1 MTAKRTQAE
10 AKAPGAM
17 DGQDQGE
24 AIKAEIVSEDATVAV
39 AGGGSSTVLRARL
52 RSGSMIMLFSSGLV
66 GATNFIYNIGIAR
79 ILGAAQFG
87 HATAIYT
94 LLMLLSSVTL
104 AFQIVCSKFVAKNIE
119 IPAKVAV
126 YKKLHQLSWQIS
138 IATGILIISAS
149 SAVTS
154 YLKLPD
160 TNYVVLLGLGTAI
173 YIPLGVRRGLMQG
186 AYDFR
191 RLAENFVLEVLVK
204 LGGAL
209 LLLHFGM
216 GVTGVI
222 LAVVA
227 SIVVAYVAGRPGEQF
242 RIPARAG
249 LPASF
254 DEGMQATVF
263 FVGQVTINNLDIIL
277 VKHFF
282 PAPLA
287 GLYAAVALVGRVVY
301 MLSWSIVSS
310 MFPVSAG
317 SSHERS
323 GRAVMGTALLLVM
336 LVASLFTLGVWLAPN
351 SLWTM
356 ILGSGFAT
364 QSQGSFSSLLVLYAA
379 LTGIYSFSV
388 VIMTYEISRRI
399 GNASWLQLGF
409 SGAIAVG
416 ICLYHSTL
424 RDVIAI
430 QLVLMILLLVAV
442 SVPFLRIQA
451 AQERSASPG
460 KLDKLR
466 KVQEEEV
473 IAEFIKAEFYQPEF
487 DPYRQK
493 YSAIVYHPDLDNKHE
508 NAARRALLFRR
519 RGRMWRELPEDTVW
533 WEVEFKED
541 TLARIR
547 AFPRK
552 QWRKFANGSFYLTGM
567 IEKIR
572 KNIQSRDLSQFNLKM
587 RAVLE
592 DLNENVVPDSVLLI
606 GVDEQSP
613 LTIIEGNHRMA
624 AAMMLSPDD
633 VHRRFRFYCGLS
645 ANMTQC
651 CWYQTDFITLSRYA
665 RNIVRYMFRDRDYFV
680 QRALR
685 TQIETEITQ
694 SRNA

>member
-1 MTAKRTQAE
+1 MRHDQEELAQAE
-10 AKAPGAM
+10 ILK
-17 DGQDQGE
+17 QD
-24 AIKAEIVSEDATVAV
+24 AAV
-39 AGGGSSTVLRARL
+39 ATAGSASALRARL
-52 RSGSMIMLFSSGLV
+52 LSGSMIMLFSSGLV
-66 GATNFIYNIGIAR
+66 GVTNFIYNIAIAR

-104 AFQIVCSKFVAKNIE
+104 AFQIVCSKFVAKNVD

-126 YKKLHQLSWQIS
+126 YKKLHRLSWEIS
-138 IATGILIISAS
+138 IAIGIIIIAAS
-149 SAVTS
+149 PTVAG
-154 YLKLPD
+154 YLNLPD
-160 TNYVVLLGLGTAI
+160 RNYVVLLGLGTAI

-191 RLAENFVLEVLVK
+191 RLAENFVLEVIVK
-204 LGGAL
+204 LGGAIV
-209 LLLHFGM
+209 LLHFGM

-222 LAVVA
+222 VAVVV
-227 SIVVAYVAGRPGEQF
+227 SIAVAYLAGRPGGEF
-242 RIPARAG
+242 RIPARTG
-249 LPASF
+249 VPASF
-254 DEGMQATVF
+254 VEGMQATVF

-323 GRAVMGTALLLVM
+323 GRMVMSTALLLVV
-336 LVASLFTLGVWLAPN
+336 LVASLFTIGVWLAPN

-356 ILGSGFAT
+356 ILGPGFAT

-399 GNASWLQLGF
+399 GSASWLQLGF

-424 RDVIAI
+424 HDVIAV
-430 QLVLMILLLVAV
+430 QLVLMILLLLAV
-442 SVPFLRIQA
+442 SVPFLRIDRSS
-451 AQERSASPG
+451 QEVIGPPG
-460 KLDKLR
+460 ELAKLR

-487 DPYRQK
+487 DPYREK
-493 YSAIVYHPDLDNKHE
+493 YGRVVYHPDLSNPRE

-519 RGRMWRELPEDTVW
+519 RGRLWRELPDDTAW
-533 WEVEFKED
+533 WEVELSEG

-552 QWRKFANGSFYLTGM
+552 QWRRFAGRDFYLTDM
-567 IEKIR
+567 IERIR
-572 KNIQSRDLSQFNLKM
+572 KNIQSRELSQFNLKM
-587 RAVLE
+587 RAVAE
-592 DLNENVVPDSVLLI
+592 DLEENLVPDSVLLI

-645 ANMTQC
+645 PNMTQC
-651 CWYQTDFITLSRYA
+651 CWYQTDLLTLSRYA
-665 RNIVRYMFRDRDYFV
+665 KNIVRYMFQDRDYFI

-685 TQIETEITQ
+685 GDMEAEAAE
-694 SRNA
+694 SRHA

>member
-1 MTAKRTQAE
+1 MS
-10 AKAPGAM
+10 
-17 DGQDQGE
+17 QDQGE
-24 AIKAEIVSEDATVAV
+24 AIRAEIVSEDATVAV
-39 AGGGSSTVLRARL
+39 AGGGTSTALRARL
-52 RSGSMIMLFSSGLV
+52 LSGSMIMLLSSGLV
-66 GATNFIYNIGIAR
+66 GATNFIYNIAIAR

-104 AFQIVCSKFVAKNIE
+104 AFQIVCSKFVAKNTD

-126 YKKLHQLSWQIS
+126 YKKLHRLSWQIS
-138 IATGILIISAS
+138 IAIGVLIISAS
-149 SAVTS
+149 STISS
-154 YLKLPD
+154 YLNLPD
-160 TNYVVLLGLGTAI
+160 RNYVVLLGLGTAI
-173 YIPLGVRRGLMQG
+173 YIPLGVRSGLMQG

-209 LLLHFGM
+209 VLLRLGM

-227 SIVVAYVAGRPGEQF
+227 SIAVAYLAGRPGPAF
-242 RIPARAG
+242 RIPARTG
-249 LPASF
+249 TPASF

-263 FVGQVTINNLDIIL
+263 FVGQVTINNLDIVL

-317 SSHERS
+317 SSQERS
-323 GRAVMGTALLLVM
+323 GRAVMGMALLLVV

-356 ILGSGFAT
+356 VLGSGFAT
-364 QSQGSFSSLLVLYAA
+364 HSQGSFSSLLVLYAA

-399 GNASWLQLGF
+399 GNAAWVQLAF
-409 SGAIAVG
+409 SGAIALG
-416 ICLYHSTL
+416 ISLYHATL
-424 RDVIAI
+424 HDVIAV

-442 SVPFLRIQA
+442 SVPFLRMQR
-451 AQERSASPG
+451 AQEVSNSLGRLA
-460 KLDKLR
+460 KLR
-466 KVQEEEV
+466 RVREEEV
-473 IAEFIKAEFYQPEF
+473 ISEFIKAEFYQPEF
-487 DPYRQK
+487 DPYREA
-493 YSAIVYHPDLDNKHE
+493 YGAIVYRPDLSNPRE

-519 RGRMWRELPEDTVW
+519 RGRMWRELPHDTAW
-533 WEVEFKED
+533 WEVELTED
-541 TLARIR
+541 TLVRIR

-552 QWRKFANGSFYLTGM
+552 QWRRFANGSFYLTEM
-567 IEKIR
+567 IDKIR
-572 KNIQSRDLSQFNLKM
+572 KNIQSPEPSQFNLKM
-587 RAVLE
+587 RSVVE
-592 DLNENVVPDSVLLI
+592 DLGENAVPDSVLLI
-606 GVDEQSP
+606 GVDDLSP

-645 ANMTQC
+645 PKMNQC
-651 CWYQTDFITLSRYA
+651 CWYQTDLVTLSRYA
-665 RNIVRYMFRDRDYFV
+665 RNIMLHMFRDSDYFI
-680 QRALR
+680 QRTLR
-685 TQIETEITQ
+685 GGMKA
-694 SRNA
+694 SD